1 MKKFLLAT
9 LVLLLSFGSAQKS
22 IDINVVNG
30 HPAVF
35 LWVSQLTKTFI
46 PAVDAALDGTAY
58 SANWE
63 EFYGGTLAKVG
74 GELET
79 LEAGLAE
86 IGIVPTVF
94 EPSNLPLQNVTYVSP
109 FGSADPGVVANIL
122 NEMHQNIPAMI
133 ESWESFDLEYLGSG
147 FTLDNYMLMT
157 KFPVNSLDDLKG
169 KKIGA
174 PGAAVNWL
182 DGTGAVGVAGNL
194 TTYYNDIQT
203 GVYDGV
209 IVFATAAAPSKLYEV
224 APYITLTNF
233 GSQYAGAL
241 VANKTWYDSQA
252 SEVQAALRA
261 GAAAYGIGF
270 EEAIKARTAAS
281 LEAMAAAGAIISELP
296 DDVKVAWAASLPNVP
311 QKWARDLDAKGLPG
325 SEVLAAFMQGL
336 RDAGET
342 PARDWDKE

>member
-1 MKKFLLAT
+1 MKKLVFGLLVFA
-9 LVLLLSFGSAQKS
+9 LSFGFAQKS

-35 LWVSQLTKTFI
+35 LWVAQLTKTFI
-46 PAVDAALDGTAY
+46 PAVNSALEGTDY
-58 SANWE
+58 SVNWE

-86 IGIVPTVF
+86 VGIVPTVF

-241 VANKTWYDSQA
+241 VANKTWYDDQA

-261 GAAAYGIGF
+261 GATAYGIGF
-270 EEAIKARTAAS
+270 EEALKARISAS
-281 LEAMAAAGAIISELP
+281 LEAMVAAGATVSELP
-296 DDVKVAWAASLPNVP
+296 TDVKTAWAASLPNVP
-311 QKWARDLDAKGLPG
+311 KKWAADLDAKGLPG